1 MPALVRAFGAALTTS
16 WALPTPGKGQWPLH
30 PQTHQK
36 YRVKEHVRIGRAGA
50 PALALRPWSA
60 NNESG
65 VW

>member
-36 YRVKEHVRIGRAGA
+36 YRVKEHVQIGRAGA
-50 PALALRPWSA
+50 PRWP
-60 NNESG
+60 
-65 VW
+65 